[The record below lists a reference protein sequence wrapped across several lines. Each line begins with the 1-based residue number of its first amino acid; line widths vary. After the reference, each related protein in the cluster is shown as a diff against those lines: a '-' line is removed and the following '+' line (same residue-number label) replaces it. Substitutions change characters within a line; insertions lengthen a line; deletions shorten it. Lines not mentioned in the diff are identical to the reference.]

1 MKPPGVATQVKAVE
15 KYYLAVPGVLPE
27 KIGGGVR
34 PVSQNTFLIFPTL
47 FMTDQNFETVAVG
60 TVVLNKI
67 YEELFLMVLSI
78 LKKN

>member
-1 MKPPGVATQVKAVE
+1 MKAVE

>member
-1 MKPPGVATQVKAVE
+1 MKPPGVATQMKAVE